1 MSRSPITKA
10 VAAHLLAVLVIL
22 SLTTQAI
29 PPLAVH
35 AQTPTDEPA
44 TEIQTGDAVAGLEVQ
59 NEVNTTEINTP
70 VIEPPESSTTPEEGT
85 TLEDTTLLDLLP
97 VDQPSES
104 TTLASTTN
112 LATTTTD
119 ATSAAQ
125 TGENSASGEVA
136 SIITGDAI
144 AYVDLLNVVNTNII
158 NSDGLVSFIN
168 DALGYETFDLR
179 PDFDLVYADF
189 DTAASTSSCE
199 PGLCA
204 SDPLLLYS
212 SSNTAIVDNNVTVIA
227 DTGLNTANGNVA
239 QIETGDA
246 YASANII
253 NVANTNIV
261 DSQYLLLIFN
271 NFSDYAGDIVLP
283 SSNFFDQFL
292 TGNAVIPSNITTTN
306 DAVIESNTE
315 TTAYTG
321 DNVASGNDTSIETG
335 SAVAGSDVTNL
346 INQNFIG
353 GSTFSMLI
361 RVHGDWTGTISGLPD
376 GMTWRETER
385 GIEII
390 STTDTP
396 GLPIK
401 TSDIDITNS
410 ASIRNNVH
418 VYALTGDNEVN
429 GESTS
434 IKTGDAYAGSSIMN
448 IANTN
453 IIGSNWSNLIFNI
466 YGNWSGNLTFGQ
478 PDLWLGVTA
487 SAPTT
492 PVMPG
497 GLVTYTF
504 TVFNHGD
511 TTAPNVTLDGLF
523 ENDTLSFSEGER
535 STLGNDHTKQRWSLG
550 DIRSGE
556 TKEFTHVAKISDK
569 IDRNTVSAI
578 PLTSRVTSSQRDANN
593 SDNEE
598 VVTVY
603 VGKKRSGGNSQ
614 QVTFPAH
621 LDITKTASH
630 DLAQPGDT
638 VDYTIT
644 FFNRG
649 GPLFDAL
656 LVDVLEDEAGNIV
669 QQHSWPLAEIKTW
682 ETITVSYS
690 MEFDS
695 SIATG
700 TYANYAQLV
709 GFHGSRREKNQRP
722 YESNIAGHI
731 LGLGTTPEGRVLGI
745 QDSSCSAYL
754 TTYLRYGTNN
764 DQGEV
769 QKLQTFLNDQLGRQ
783 LIVSGYFDLTTEQA
797 VRDFQLLHR
806 DEILTPWGLEQDSG
820 YVYYTTQQKINEI
833 MCQNNK
839 TFALSKLQQAEID
852 TYRDRLTNADSL
864 SFSPSSL
871 PNRSLPEPL
880 MISPIAITPHVSKES
895 INLEEG
901 QNEILSEVLSETPKI
916 ETSDI
921 WSDVKQWWR
930 SITIDTLSFWRR

>member
-10 VAAHLLAVLVIL
+10 VTAHSLAVLIIL

-29 PPLAVH
+29 LPLAVH
-35 AQTPTDEPA
+35 AQTPTDESTA
-44 TEIQTGDAVAGLEVQ
+44 EIQTGDAVAGLEVQ
-59 NEVNTTEINTP
+59 NEANTTEINTP
-70 VIEPPESSTTPEEGT
+70 VTEPSESNAIPEE
-85 TLEDTTLLDLLP
+85 DTVLLDLLP
-97 VDQPSES
+97 VDQPAES

-125 TGENSASGEVA
+125 TGENSASGETA
-136 SIITGDAI
+136 SVTTGDAI

-168 DALGYETFDLR
+168 DALGYDTFDLR
-179 PDFDLVYADF
+179 PDFDLVYAGF

-199 PGLCA
+199 PGICA

-212 SSNTAIVDNNVTVIA
+212 SSNTAVIDNSVTVIA
-227 DTGLNTANGNVA
+227 DTGLNTADGDTA
-239 QIETGDA
+239 QIETGNA

-292 TGNAVIPSNITTTN
+292 TNNAIIPGNVTTTN
-306 DAVIESNTE
+306 DAVVENNIETV
-315 TTAYTG
+315 AYTG
-321 DNVASGNDTSIETG
+321 DNIASGDDTSIETG
-335 SAVAGSDVTNL
+335 SAVASSDVTNL

-361 RVHGDWTGTISGLPD
+361 RVHGDWTGTISGLPE

-410 ASIRNNVH
+410 ASIQNNVH

-487 SAPTT
+487 STPAT

-535 STLGNDHTKQRWSLG
+535 STFGNDHTKQRWSLG
-550 DIRSGE
+550 DIKSGE
-556 TKEFTHVAKISDK
+556 TKEFTHVAKMSDK
-569 IDRNTVSAI
+569 IDRNAVSAI

-614 QVTFPAH
+614 QMTFPAN

-669 QQHSWPLAEIKTW
+669 QQHSWPLTEIKTW

-695 SIATG
+695 GIASG
-700 TYANYAQLV
+700 TYTNYAQLV
-709 GFHGSRREKNQRP
+709 GLHGSRREKNQRP
-722 YESNIAGHI
+722 YESSIASHI
-731 LGLGTTPEGRVLGI
+731 LGLGTTPESRVLGI
-745 QDSSCSAYL
+745 QDSTCSAYL

-769 QKLQTFLNDQLGRQ
+769 QKLQTFLNNQLERQ
-783 LIVSGYFDLTTEQA
+783 LVVSGYFDLTTEQA

-806 DEILTPWGLEQDSG
+806 DEILTPWGLERDSG

-839 TFALSKLQQAEID
+839 TFALNKLQQTEID
-852 TYRDRLTNADSL
+852 TYRNRLTNVVSL
-864 SFSPSSL
+864 SFLPSS
-871 PNRSLPEPL
+871 PPDRSLPEPFV
-880 MISPIAITPHVSKES
+880 ISPITITSPTSKES
-895 INLEEG
+895 INLKEG
-901 QNEILSEVLSETPKI
+901 QNEILNEVLSETPKI
-916 ETSDI
+916 ETSNL
-921 WSDVKQWWR
+921 WSGVKQWWQ